1 MFYAHT
7 CICASALRA
16 RCKHRFG
23 GRFKFKAH
31 QCHDSIAQVEVRF
44 EPELAALFRPGM
56 AVTGAWQTLSDGSCR
71 LSEPSYVFPSWHCPG
86 GCSRARSPAQ
96 PGVGL

>member
-1 MFYAHT
+1 M
-7 CICASALRA
+7 
-16 RCKHRFG
+16 
-23 GRFKFKAH
+23 
-31 QCHDSIAQVEVRF
+31 RF

-86 GCSRARSPAQ
+86 GCSRARPPAQ
-96 PGVGL
+96 LGAGV